1 VDLHNVPQEMPMYLL
16 QEDEGNDDEI
26 MRLLGT
32 SNDATPTPSSGGDF
46 HSNTSNEVDI
56 MISPMYGDSQN
67 EKEQDVGEEILS
79 EEGSDT
85 GDVLIT
91 EAAGVISDET
101 LNNQTADQIDLVQ
114 ELESNSS
121 ITGVDVVSPVHNL
134 GSNAASES
142 EPVDSNSMPCS
153 SSPLPTSQDA
163 RILSLNGISEA
174 DTPPTGLIGDTVC
187 HTQLYYSS
195 RPPSKDQSPSHSNY
209 DTSLSGVGANNS
221 VSTVVDL
228 RRKTP
233 SVSWERRA
241 LMVNEGTQT
250 LTWRLAGAAIATG
263 GIDHLPLLPLQTMS
277 AHDQAQFPN
286 EQARTSQSPALLTT
300 TQSPVLQQDVHKTKP
315 LLSAPTTEVALQLST
330 SPTPSPAASSTFS
343 EQTCASVPA
352 VDSVELCDRIPI
364 SSSLQDITRTIPIT
378 EFPIPSSIT
387 AMPASLVT
395 PTSTASSA
403 LMASRLAPPSTSR
416 SLSPRSSAST
426 TSGLSATTPSMAST
440 TSSIATPTPSTQ
452 IPAPTRPTQRIVSST
467 HPAVPVLEHSLE
479 ALKQRVLLE
488 AQKLDEAL
496 GSYQTQQASELV
508 SAVQSPTHPQPV
520 AMTTTPPVLPLKP
533 SPQIATV
540 IPSHSVA
547 TALCNTTTA
556 GHTLPH
562 TTTPNSAVHT
572 LCTPLYTTTAG
583 HTIPHTTTPNSAVH
597 TLCTPLH
604 TTTTS
609 TATHI
614 YDTFTNSTVHTLSTL
629 HYTTTNATASG
640 HQKSDVTNSRNVE
653 PTTAPSPNISPPV
666 TPAVSS
672 TSPLPPSE
680 LPPLV
685 ITSVMSCANDD
696 GGDVVCVNPSQE
708 DSGAVVPER
717 ENTEQ
722 HPDQNM
728 DVEMEPVAICE
739 IDTESVRSLEKENEG
754 TVEVDLDHVG
764 EDTSDNL
771 KQCVND
777 VETEQDDSPCSVA
790 SHQMDS
796 QESASKDGE
805 LSQLSTATN
814 NLHEARTQEPLELLT
829 APKSITVC
837 FPVVDWRMKQ
847 ICGGHM
853 MGLSATPI
861 QLLPT
866 TNGLHPKQGGGDMHS
881 GGEMKEERERKKVRV
896 VHVVTSKLGL

>member
-1 VDLHNVPQEMPMYLL
+1 MDLHNVPQEMPMYLL

-46 HSNTSNEVDI
+46 HSNTSNEVDV

-85 GDVLIT
+85 GDVLIA

-121 ITGVDVVSPVHNL
+121 VTGVDVVSPVHNL

-233 SVSWERRA
+233 SVLWERRA

-286 EQARTSQSPALLTT
+286 EQARTSQSPASLTT

-315 LLSAPTTEVALQLST
+315 LLSAPTTEVALQLNT

-352 VDSVELCDRIPI
+352 VDSVKLCDRIPI

-403 LMASRLAPPSTSR
+403 LMVSRLAPPSTSR

-533 SPQIATV
+533 SPQIATI
-540 IPSHSVA
+540 IPSHSDA

-556 GHTLPH
+556 RHM
-562 TTTPNSAVHT
+562 
-572 LCTPLYTTTAG
+572 
-583 HTIPHTTTPNSAVH
+583 IPHTTTPNSAVH
-597 TLCTPLH
+597 TLCTPH
-604 TTTTS
+604 YTTTTS
-609 TATHI
+609 TPTHI
-614 YDTFTNSTVHTLSTL
+614 YDTSTNSTIHTLSTL

-708 DSGAVVPER
+708 DSGAVVPEH

>member
-1 VDLHNVPQEMPMYLL
+1 MYLL

-46 HSNTSNEVDI
+46 HSNTSNEVDV

-85 GDVLIT
+85 GDVLIA

-121 ITGVDVVSPVHNL
+121 VTGVDVVSPVHNL

-174 DTPPTGLIGDTVC
+174 DTPPTGLVGDTVC
-187 HTQLYYSS
+187 QTQLYYSS

-277 AHDQAQFPN
+277 AHDQARFPN
-286 EQARTSQSPALLTT
+286 EQARASQSPASLTT

-330 SPTPSPAASSTFS
+330 SPTPLPAASSTFS

-378 EFPIPSSIT
+378 EFSIPSSIT

-395 PTSTASSA
+395 PTPTSTASSA
-403 LMASRLAPPSTSR
+403 LMVSRLAPPSTSR

-540 IPSHSVA
+540 IPSHGVA

-562 TTTPNSAVHT
+562 TTPNSAVHT
-572 LCTPLYTTTAG
+572 LCTPLHTTTAA
-583 HTIPHTTTPNSAVH
+583 HTLPHTTTPNSAVH

-629 HYTTTNATASG
+629 HYSTTNATASG

-708 DSGAVVPER
+708 DSGAVVLEH

-739 IDTESVRSLEKENEG
+739 IDTESVRSLEKENED

-790 SHQMDS
+790 SHQMNS
-796 QESASKDGE
+796 QESASIDGE
-805 LSQLSTATN
+805 ISQLSTATN
-814 NLHEARTQEPLELLT
+814 NLHEARTQDPLELPT

-866 TNGLHPKQGGGDMHS
+866 TNGLHPKQGGGGMHS
-881 GGEMKEERERKKVRV
+881 GGEVKEERERKKVRV

>member
-1 VDLHNVPQEMPMYLL
+1 MYLL

-32 SNDATPTPSSGGDF
+32 SNDATPTPSIGGDF
-46 HSNTSNEVDI
+46 HSTTNNEVDI
-56 MISPMYGDSQN
+56 MISPVYGDSQN
-67 EKEQDVGEEILS
+67 EKEQDLREDVLS
-79 EEGSDT
+79 EEGSDP
-85 GDVLIT
+85 DDALIA
-91 EAAGVISDET
+91 EAAGVISEET
-101 LNNQTADQIDLVQ
+101 LNKTADQIDLVQ

-121 ITGVDVVSPVHNL
+121 ITAISPVCDP
-134 GSNAASES
+134 GSNVASES
-142 EPVDSNSMPCS
+142 EPVDSNSGYPTPCS
-153 SSPLPTSQDA
+153 STPLPTSQDV

-174 DTPPTGLIGDTVC
+174 DTSHTSLVGDTVC
-187 HTQLYYSS
+187 HTQLGFSS
-195 RPPSKDQSPSHSNY
+195 RPPSKDQSPSHSSC
-209 DTSLSGVGANNS
+209 DTSLSGVGANDS
-221 VSTVVDL
+221 VSTVAGL

-263 GIDHLPLLPLQTMS
+263 GIDHLSLLPLQAMS
-277 AHDQAQFPN
+277 AHDQAQSPN
-286 EQARTSQSPALLTT
+286 EEARALQSPASLTT

-315 LLSAPTTEVALQLST
+315 LLSAPTTEVTLQLST
-330 SPTPSPAASSTFS
+330 LPTPSPVASSTFS
-343 EQTCASVPA
+343 DQTCPSVPV
-352 VDSVELCDRIPI
+352 VDSLESCDRIPL

-378 EFPIPSSIT
+378 ELPIPSSST
-387 AMPASLVT
+387 ARPVSLVT

-403 LMASRLAPPSTSR
+403 LMISRLAPPSTPQSP
-416 SLSPRSSAST
+416 SPRSSPST

-440 TSSIATPTPSTQ
+440 TSSMATPSTP
-452 IPAPTRPTQRIVSST
+452 IPAAPARPTQSIVSNAN
-467 HPAVPVLEHSLE
+467 PAFPVFEHSLE

-496 GSYQTQQASELV
+496 GSYQTQQTSELV

-533 SPQIATV
+533 SPQIITI

-547 TALCNTTTA
+547 TNTAPCNTTTA
-556 GHTLPH
+556 GHTILH

-572 LCTPLYTTTAG
+572 LSTPLHTTTAA
-583 HTIPHTTTPNSAVH
+583 HTIPHTTTPDTVH

-609 TATHI
+609 TAT
-614 YDTFTNSTVHTLSTL
+614 YVLCTSSCDTSTNSTVHTLSTL
-629 HYTTTNATASG
+629 HYSTTNATASG
-640 HQKSDVTNSRNVE
+640 HQKSDMTNSKNVE
-653 PTTAPSPNISPPV
+653 LTTADVIPSPTNSTLV

-696 GGDVVCVNPSQE
+696 SGDVVCVNPSQE
-708 DSGAVVPER
+708 DSDAVVPEH
-717 ENTEQ
+717 ENMEQ

-728 DVEMEPVAICE
+728 DVEMEPVPICE
-739 IDTESVRSLEKENEG
+739 IDTESVRSLQKED
-754 TVEVDLDHVG
+754 TVEVGLDHVG
-764 EDTSDNL
+764 KDTSDTL
-771 KQCVND
+771 KECVND
-777 VETEQDDSPCSVA
+777 VETEQDDSPRSVA
-790 SHQMDS
+790 SHQMDI
-796 QESASKDGE
+796 QESSSKDGE
-805 LSQLSTATN
+805 LSQLSTTTN
-814 NLHEARTQEPLELLT
+814 NLHEARTQEPLELPT

-847 ICGGHM
+847 ICGSHM

-866 TNGLHPKQGGGDMHS
+866 TNGLHPKQGGGGMHT

-896 VHVVTSKLGL
+896 VHVVTSKLEL